1 MRKIQCAVLVIFF
14 GAGMGSASAQTA
26 VYKCANQYSDTPCP
40 QAVVVNTDDARSS
53 TEKLHADASA
63 KNTAATGKELEKKR
77 LAQNAVSVKKA
88 PKPQTRK
95 ARPEP
100 EKKPLVLLKKPKLQ
114 SKEKSDAFVS
124 QVPPA
129 KAIPP

>member
-1 MRKIQCAVLVIFF
+1 MRKIHFAVWSMVCFTGL
-14 GAGMGSASAQTA
+14 GSASAQTP

-40 QAVVVNTDDARSS
+40 QAVVVNTDDARNS

-63 KNTAATGKELEKKR
+63 KKTAATGKEREKKR

-95 ARPEP
+95 VRPEP
-100 EKKPLVLLKKPKLQ
+100 EKKPLVLLRKPKLQ

-124 QVPPA
+124 QVPPT

>member
-1 MRKIQCAVLVIFF
+1 MRKIHLAVWTIACFTGL
-14 GAGMGSASAQTA
+14 GSATAQTP

-40 QAVVVNTDDARSS
+40 QAVVVNTDDARTS

-63 KNTAATGKELEKKR
+63 KNTAAAGKEREKKR

-95 ARPEP
+95 VRPEP
-100 EKKPLVLLKKPKLQ
+100 EKKPLVLLKKPNLQ
-114 SKEKSDAFVS
+114 TKEKSDAFVG
-124 QVPPA
+124 QVPQTKKVSP
-129 KAIPP
+129 

>member
-1 MRKIQCAVLVIFF
+1 
-14 GAGMGSASAQTA
+14 

-53 TEKLHADASA
+53 TEKMQADAST
-63 KNTAATGKELEKKR
+63 KNTAAAGKELEKKR
-77 LAQNAVSVKKA
+77 LAQNAVSVNKA
-88 PKPQTRK
+88 PKPQARK